1 LGILGVG
8 VGGERP
14 WQAKVLVM
22 EAWRLS
28 SISRRHM
35 KVRVVGKAICKD
47 GTGREGRRGF

>member
-1 LGILGVG
+1 LGVLGVG

-22 EAWRLS
+22 EAWWLS

-35 KVRVVGKAICKD
+35 KVRGETDFKNLLSLLIAP
-47 GTGREGRRGF
+47 